1 MEGLPVSLW
10 NTFFPARSSLQGMWT
25 KAVTPQADVL
35 MGYVTGEARGQGHPF
50 RDEESS
56 IFQYC
61 HKVPPCELEILSDL
75 CLLTLASCSGNCVFT
90 FATMNNELVCFL
102 WKLEGLACR
111 SLSLN
116 TFFFLSHARDITG
129 LRFLL
134 CAFKLSTTIIFK
146 LLLCELNNLHTHT
159 HTHTHAAY
167 HIKTHVALGVVI
179 HNCESKHLGGRRTE
193 RKEER
198 STNFHPNS
206 AQMKTI
212 LSLVYR
218 VSSRTARATEKPC
231 LEKP

>member
-1 MEGLPVSLW
+1 M
-10 NTFFPARSSLQGMWT
+10 
-25 KAVTPQADVL
+25 TPQADVL

-116 TFFFLSHARDITG
+116 TFFFFCHMPGI
-129 LRFLL
+129 
-134 CAFKLSTTIIFK
+134 
-146 LLLCELNNLHTHT
+146 
-159 HTHTHAAY
+159 
-167 HIKTHVALGVVI
+167 
-179 HNCESKHLGGRRTE
+179 
-193 RKEER
+193 
-198 STNFHPNS
+198 
-206 AQMKTI
+206 
-212 LSLVYR
+212 SLV
-218 VSSRTARATEKPC
+218 
-231 LEKP
+231 

>member
-1 MEGLPVSLW
+1 M
-10 NTFFPARSSLQGMWT
+10 
-25 KAVTPQADVL
+25 TPQADVL

-116 TFFFLSHARDITG
+116 TFFFVTCQG
-129 LRFLL
+129 
-134 CAFKLSTTIIFK
+134 
-146 LLLCELNNLHTHT
+146 
-159 HTHTHAAY
+159 Y
-167 HIKTHVALGVVI
+167 HWSEISFVCFQTLY
-179 HNCESKHLGGRRTE
+179 HNHIQTL
-193 RKEER
+193 
-198 STNFHPNS
+198 
-206 AQMKTI
+206 I
-212 LSLVYR
+212 V
-218 VSSRTARATEKPC
+218 
-231 LEKP
+231 